1 MSPRFLAWATEWKM
15 MPYTEMGK
23 ALEGMG
29 REIKSSVSSMLIL
42 TESFIVFKI
51 KVNYKKGAP

>member
-1 MSPRFLAWATEWKM
+1 M

-23 ALEGMG
+23 ALEEMG
-29 REIKSSVSSMLIL
+29 REIKSSDSNMLIM

-51 KVNYKKGAP
+51 KVNYIKGALKSCCLALL